1 MFLVNPTQSFG
12 GPFPRDVPMTPEE
25 FAAWKES
32 TRESGH
38 HWTVDPI
45 HDGRDGRDLLL
56 FVGGESGKFLR
67 FNNRDTLKIGS
78 YEGAVPHIGEAVFH
92 MDERITFDN
101 CVFAVLAATEIAG
114 QAFLVALSAA
124 SRDCVEE

>member
-1 MFLVNPTQSFG
+1 MIHGET
-12 GPFPRDVPMTPEE
+12 MTPAE
-25 FAAWKES
+25 FEAWKKW
-32 TRESGH
+32 TKESGY

-67 FNNRDTLKIGS
+67 FNNWDTLEIGS

-92 MDERITFDN
+92 MEERMAFDN
-101 CVFAVLAATEIAG
+101 CVLTVVSAMEIAG
-114 QAFLVALSAA
+114 QAFVIALSEALHDREA
-124 SRDCVEE
+124 D